1 MNKKTTLIAAA
12 LVVFIAIPVIIWIIS
27 STLQKGTVSVETLV
41 VPSNATVTIND
52 ETYSNKNSI
61 NLKPG
66 TYTVVTS
73 RDGFETN
80 TQDILVAE
88 GQTNAIIASLLP
100 VSEEAMRWQENNMKA
115 YLELEGRAGSIAA
128 QQGQEFIDTYP
139 ITKWLPLQK
148 PTYTIGYRQVTEN
161 GKQGI
166 VITINAVEG
175 FREAALQELR
185 DRDIDLGDYT
195 IEFTDY
201 RSPF

>member
-1 MNKKTTLIAAA
+1 MNKKKTLIIAA
-12 LVVFIAIPVIIWIIS
+12 LLVFIAIPVIIWVIN
-27 STLQKGTVSVETLV
+27 STLQKGTVSVETLI
-41 VPSNATVTIND
+41 VPSNATVKIND
-52 ETYSNKNSI
+52 ETYSNKRSI

-66 TYTVVTS
+66 NYTVVTS

-80 TQDILVAE
+80 TQDILVAD

-100 VSEEAMRWQENNMKA
+100 VSEEAKRWQENNMKA

-139 ITKWLPLQK
+139 ITKSLPLQK
-148 PTYTIGYRQVTEN
+148 PTYTIGYRQVTEE

-175 FREAALQELR
+175 FRESALQELR
-185 DRDIDLGDYT
+185 DRDVNLGDYT

>member
-12 LVVFIAIPVIIWIIS
+12 LVVFIAIPIIIWIIS
-27 STLQKGTVSVETLV
+27 SAAQKGTVSVETLV

-66 TYTVVTS
+66 NYTVVTS

-100 VSEEAMRWQENNMKA
+100 VSEEAKQWQENNMKA
-115 YLELEGRAGSIAA
+115 YLELEGRAGSIAT
-128 QQGQEFIDTYP
+128 QQGEEFIDKYP

-166 VITINAVEG
+166 VITINAGEG
-175 FREAALQELR
+175 YRESALQELR

-201 RSPF
+201 RRPF

>member
-80 TQDILVAE
+80 TQDILVTE